1 MSKPTKLSL
10 RPLNEYRTVS
20 LIVLILLVK
29 SPSAAWAAENSPA
42 ASGATSNVSTAA
54 ILPDAPSPIEAS
66 QSYSG
71 GFVGAVKT
79 IGSDELYF
87 LKYPFQK
94 KAIKW
99 DILFVGAT
107 AALIST
113 DENVL
118 HQVPQSWHN
127 NSIVISNA
135 ALGADAGIAGG
146 ILLAGLVTHNDHATE
161 TGIRTAEASID
172 SVILYAAAKAVFARQ
187 RPFSGTGEGNFFS
200 GNWTNGSFP
209 SGHSMLTWT
218 IASTVAHE
226 YHSPW
231 LKVLVYGLAA
241 TVSTTRV
248 TAREHFPS
256 DVFVGG
262 VVGYGVGAYVAH
274 RDPYGNPKSHPYSE
288 GRVRRMED
296 AVLEHVTI
304 Q

>member
-1 MSKPTKLSL
+1 MPNSSKMLL
-10 RPLNEYRTVS
+10 RPLTEYRIVS

-29 SPSAAWAAENSPA
+29 SPSAAWAAENSTA
-42 ASGATSNVSTAA
+42 GTAATSSVSTAA
-54 ILPDAPSPIEAS
+54 TLPDDPSTEAS
-66 QSYSG
+66 QGYTG

-99 DILFVGAT
+99 DILFLGAT

-127 NSIVISNA
+127 NSITISNA

-146 ILLAGLVTHNDHATE
+146 IFLTGLITHDDHATE

-172 SVILYAAAKAVFARQ
+172 SVILYGAAKAVFARQ

-200 GNWTNGSFP
+200 GNWTSGSFP

-231 LKVLVYGLAA
+231 LKVLVYGLATA
-241 TVSTTRV
+241 VSTTRV
-248 TAREHFPS
+248 TAREHFPA

-262 VVGYGVGAYVAH
+262 VLGYGIGAYVAH
-274 RDPYGNPKSHPYSE
+274 RDSYGNPKSHPYSE
-288 GRVRRMED
+288 GRMRRVED
-296 AVLEHVTI
+296 AVLDHVAI

>member
-1 MSKPTKLSL
+1 MTKLLKIVNGPFSSSMVL
-10 RPLNEYRTVS
+10 T
-20 LIVLILLVK
+20 LIVLIPLANAGLQAQTTQLAAANSTV
-29 SPSAAWAAENSPA
+29 SSAATLPDDP
-42 ASGATSNVSTAA
+42 STAETA
-54 ILPDAPSPIEAS
+54 
-66 QSYSG
+66 QSFNE
-71 GFVGAVKT
+71 GFGRAVKT
-79 IGSDELYF
+79 IGHDELYF

-99 DILFVGAT
+99 DILFLGAT

-127 NSIVISNA
+127 TSLTLSNA
-135 ALGADAGIAGG
+135 ALGADAGIATG
-146 ILLAGLVTHNDHATE
+146 IFLTGLATNNEHAKE
-161 TGIRTAEASID
+161 TGIRTAEATID
-172 SVILYAAAKAVFARQ
+172 SVILYGAAKAVFARQ
-187 RPFSGTGEGNFFS
+187 RPFTGTGEGNFFS

-231 LKVLVYGLAA
+231 LKVLVYGLAT

-248 TAREHFPS
+248 TGREHFPS

-262 VVGYGVGAYVAH
+262 VLGYGIGAYVAH
-274 RDPYGNPKSHPYSE
+274 RDSYGNTQGHPYPE
-288 GRVRRMED
+288 GRLKRAEN